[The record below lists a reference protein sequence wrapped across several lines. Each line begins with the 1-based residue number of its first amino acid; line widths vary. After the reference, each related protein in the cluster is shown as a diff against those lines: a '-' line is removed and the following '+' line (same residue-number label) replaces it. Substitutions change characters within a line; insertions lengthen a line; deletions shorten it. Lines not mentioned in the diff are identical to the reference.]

1 MIKLDGYEIIL
12 GSSIDPQFGPVLLFG
27 MGGQLVEVFKDRAL
41 ALPPLTTTLAR
52 RMMEQTKI
60 YTALQGVRGRKPVN
74 LAQLEQ
80 IMVRF
85 SQLVAEQHWIQEI
98 DINPM
103 LAGPDNLIAL
113 DARVV
118 VFGKDVAQAD
128 LPKLAIQPYPRKYV
142 REYKA
147 KNGETLLLRPIR
159 PEDEPAVVDFHHLL
173 SERTVYLRYLQ
184 ALSLDRRVA
193 HERLTRICFI
203 DYDREMALVAER
215 TDPATQK
222 KEIIGVGRLQKL
234 SGRDHGEFSVI
245 VTDKWQGTG
254 LGTELLYRVLDV
266 AREEKLKQVTAFIH
280 VDNPVMQHVCEK
292 LGFQLERSPDDN
304 IIKAVITF

>member
-1 MIKLDGYEIIL
+1 VD
-12 GSSIDPQFGPVLLFG
+12 
-27 MGGQLVEVFKDRAL
+27 
-41 ALPPLTTTLAR
+41 
-52 RMMEQTKI
+52 
-60 YTALQGVRGRKPVN
+60 

-85 SQLVAEQHWIQEI
+85 SQLVSEQRWIKEI

-103 LAGPDNLIAL
+103 LAGPDTLVAL

-118 VFGKDVAQAD
+118 VFEKDVAEAD
-128 LPKLAIQPYPRKYV
+128 LPKLAIQPYPRKFV
-142 REYKA
+142 EEWKA

-159 PEDEPAVVDFHHLL
+159 PEDEPALVDFHHSL

-203 DYDREMALVAER
+203 DYDREMALVAEW
-215 TDPATQK
+215 TDPETK
-222 KEIIGVGRLQKL
+222 KREIIGVGRLQKL
-234 SGRDHGEFSVI
+234 PGKNEGEFSVV

-254 LGTELLYRVLDV
+254 LGTELLCRVLTV
-266 AREEKLKQVTAFIH
+266 AREEKLKQVTAFVH
-280 VDNPVMQHVCEK
+280 VDNPVMQHVCQK
-292 LGFQLERSPDDN
+292 LGFKLDRSTDDN
-304 IIKAVITF
+304 IVKAVITF